1 MTGALAGARVTSVN
15 IVYSLAL
22 AAICISIGYYAAT
35 MAAAWKFKRR
45 ATARPRPLPKIT
57 PRVALLKPLHGVS
70 DSLVDDLLSFMEV
83 DYPRKEYL
91 FGVSSYEDPAAQ
103 IPLAFKP
110 RYQFEQVSLTVGGD
124 PTAANHK
131 VGKLIKMVPRASR
144 ADVFVLSDADIA
156 VQPDYL
162 RRVVGDLYADDRI
175 GLVTCAYRARPAR
188 PDLGARL
195 EALYINTDF
204 MPMAVLANSFEPL
217 HYAFGATIA
226 IKSKVL
232 EEIGGFE
239 AIKDLLADDFH
250 LGNRAVQRGYKIGLS
265 SALVTI
271 VPSERTF
278 SDFWHHQLRWART
291 YRTVRPISLGTILTH
306 GPFWALVLLLSARFS
321 PASIEIAAAALAVR
335 LAMGA
340 MMITSVGKL
349 RLSITDLGLL
359 LFKDFCITGI
369 WFSSL
374 IGRKVRWGDRQ
385 FKITPG
391 GGLMELK
398 PQPEIHPRSRP
409 VPEPVPSMAPSQMS
423 DATPGSR

>member
-1 MTGALAGARVTSVN
+1 
-15 IVYSLAL
+15 
-22 AAICISIGYYAAT
+22 
-35 MAAAWKFKRR
+35 MAAAWRFKRR
-45 ATARPRPLPKIT
+45 ATAGPRPLPKIV
-57 PRVALLKPLHGVS
+57 PRVALLKPLHGIS
-70 DSLVDDLLSFMEV
+70 DSLVDDLLSFMEI

-103 IPLAFKP
+103 IPLALKP
-110 RYQFEQVSLTVGGD
+110 RYQFEQISLTVGGD
-124 PTAANHK
+124 PSAANRK
-131 VGKLIKMVPRASR
+131 VGKLIRMVPRASR
-144 ADVFVLSDADIA
+144 PDVFVLSDADIA
-156 VQPDYL
+156 VQRDYL
-162 RRVVGDLYADDRI
+162 RRVVGDLYADDKI
-175 GLVTCAYRARPAR
+175 GLVTCAYRARPPR

-204 MPMAVLANSFEPL
+204 MPMAILADSFEPL

-265 SALVTI
+265 NALVTI

-291 YRTVRPISLGTILTH
+291 YRTVRPVSLGTILTH
-306 GPFWALVLLLSARFS
+306 GPFWALMLLLVSGFSAS
-321 PASIEIAAAALAVR
+321 SIAIAAAAVTAR

-340 MMITSVGKL
+340 MMISGVGKL
-349 RLSITDLGLL
+349 PLSIPDLGLL

-374 IGRKVRWGDRQ
+374 VGKTVRWGDRQ

-391 GGLMELK
+391 GGLEEIK
-398 PQPEIHPRSRP
+398 SQPQFHSGSNPAPQP
-409 VPEPVPSMAPSQMS
+409 VPPMAPSPIS
-423 DATPGSR
+423 DASSGSH

>member
-1 MTGALAGARVTSVN
+1 MS
-15 IVYSLAL
+15 IVHSLAL
-22 AAICISIGYYAAT
+22 AGIFISIWYYAAT
-35 MAAAWKFKRR
+35 VAAAWRFKRR
-45 ATARPRPLPKIT
+45 AAAGPRPLPKIV
-57 PRVALLKPLHGVS
+57 PRAALLKPLHGIS

-91 FGVSSYEDPAAQ
+91 FGVASYEDPAAQ
-103 IPLAFKP
+103 IPLALKP
-110 RYQFEQVSLTVGGD
+110 RYQFAQISLTVGGD
-124 PTAANHK
+124 PSAANRK
-131 VGKLIKMVPRASR
+131 LGKLIRMVPRASR
-144 ADVFVLSDADIA
+144 PDVFVLSDADIA
-156 VQPDYL
+156 VEPDYL
-162 RRVVGDLYADDRI
+162 RRVIGDLYADDRI
-175 GLVTCAYRARPAR
+175 GLVTCAYRARPPQ

-204 MPMAVLANSFEPL
+204 MPMAILADSFEPL

-271 VPSERTF
+271 VPGERTF

-306 GPFWALVLLLSARFS
+306 GPFWASMLLMAAHFS
-321 PASIEIAAAALAVR
+321 LGSIAIAAAAVTAR

-340 MMITSVGKL
+340 MMISGVGKL
-349 RLSITDLGLL
+349 PLSISDLGLL

-369 WFSSL
+369 WFASL
-374 IGRKVRWGDRQ
+374 VGKSVRWGDRH
-385 FKITPG
+385 FKIAPG
-391 GGLMELK
+391 GRLEEIK
-398 PQPEIHPRSRP
+398 SQPEVHSRNTAAP
-409 VPEPVPSMAPSQMS
+409 PQSVPTMAPSPMS

>member
-1 MTGALAGARVTSVN
+1 VS

-22 AAICISIGYYAAT
+22 AGICISIGYYAAT
-35 MAAAWKFKRR
+35 MAAAWRFKRR
-45 ATARPRPLPKIT
+45 AAAAPRPLPKIV
-57 PRVALLKPLHGVS
+57 PRVSLLKPLHGIS

-110 RYQFEQVSLTVGGD
+110 RYQFEQISLTVGGD
-124 PTAANHK
+124 PSAANRK
-131 VGKLIKMVPRASR
+131 LGKLIKMVPRASR
-144 ADVFVLSDADIA
+144 PDVFVLSDADIA
-156 VQPDYL
+156 VERDYL
-162 RRVVGDLYADDRI
+162 RRVVGDLYADGKI
-175 GLVTCAYRARPAR
+175 GLVTCAYRARPPR

-204 MPMAVLANSFEPL
+204 MPMAILADSFEPL

-250 LGNRAVQRGYKIGLS
+250 LGNRAVQRGYRIGLS

-271 VPSERTF
+271 VPGERTF

-306 GPFWALVLLLSARFS
+306 GPFWALILLLAAHFS
-321 PASIEIAAAALAVR
+321 PGSIAIAAAAVAAR

-340 MMITSVGKL
+340 MMISGVGKL
-349 RLSITDLGLL
+349 PLSIPDLGLL

-374 IGRKVRWGDRQ
+374 VGKTVRWGDRK

-391 GGLMELK
+391 GGLALIKELK
-398 PQPEIHPRSRP
+398 PQPESHSRSNP
-409 VPEPVPSMAPSQMS
+409 APQPMPPMAASPIS
-423 DATPGSR
+423 DATPGSQ